1 MECDIELL
9 PPGTLPRFEMKAQLV
24 RKLYGHDRRI
34 MSNRSRPR
42 VRRLPASPHSSP
54 WTGAFGE
61 RRGHMSLIATVVFGV
76 AGVAAAYYDYR
87 SLQASHCTLAAF
99 SPAFYLGLSGVLQHR
114 LIITR
119 AI

>member
-1 MECDIELL
+1 
-9 PPGTLPRFEMKAQLV
+9 
-24 RKLYGHDRRI
+24 
-34 MSNRSRPR
+34 
-42 VRRLPASPHSSP
+42 
-54 WTGAFGE
+54 
-61 RRGHMSLIATVVFGV
+61 MSLIATVVFGV